1 MLLPLFLPAAVL
13 QLVSLNHESDCAR
26 DNMHALRLLSLLQD
40 HLLSGSAKVIKATQA
55 SSS

>member
-1 MLLPLFLPAAVL
+1 
-13 QLVSLNHESDCAR
+13 
-26 DNMHALRLLSLLQD
+26 LRLLSLLQD